1 MPYEVSATWGLL
13 LAAGSLL
20 VLSVIAGRF
29 ARRAGIP
36 VVLLFLALGMLAG
49 SEGIGHIRFEH
60 YGITYRV
67 GTLAL
72 VLILFD
78 GGLRTPIDVIRRA
91 LAPAAVLATA
101 GVLLT
106 TAMVAA
112 GAHALGFSWLQ
123 GFLLGSIVS
132 STDAATVF
140 SVLRGGGVRLEERAA
155 AVVELESGLN
165 DPMAAILTMML
176 TEASVVGRP
185 PGVGRAAL
193 EIALQLAIGGAV
205 GGVVGMMCRFLAT
218 HVRLRAAG
226 LYPVLTVGLALVA
239 YGVASL
245 ARGSGFLAV
254 YVAAI
259 VLGSGALPNRATLYR
274 THDFIAWA
282 SQIGMFILLGL
293 LVVPSHLLAVAGV
306 GLALALLLA
315 FVARPLAVAACLLP
329 LGFGLRETALVGWV
343 GLRGAVPIILAV
355 IPVLSG
361 APDAGPLFD
370 IVFFVVLV
378 SGVLQGGTVR
388 WVARRLHLGVDEP
401 PTPDAVLEIDSMQPL
416 GVELITFLVAPASA
430 VSGARIADIPFP
442 RRSSAMLVVR
452 GSELV
457 APKGDT
463 ELQPGDHVFVFCPR
477 DEVPTVRLLF
487 GREAD

>member
-1 MPYEVSATWGLL
+1 MPYEVNATQGLL
-13 LAAGSLL
+13 LVAGSLL
-20 VLSVIAGRF
+20 VLSVVAGRF

-49 SEGIGHIRFEH
+49 SEGIGRIRFEH
-60 YGITYRV
+60 YGLTYRV

-78 GGLRTPIDVIRRA
+78 GGLRTPIDVIRRV
-91 LAPAAVLATA
+91 LAPAGVLATA

-106 TAMVAA
+106 TALVAA
-112 GAHALGFSWLQ
+112 GAHVLGFPWLQ
-123 GFLLGSIVS
+123 GFLLGAIVS

-140 SVLRGGGVRLEERAA
+140 SVLRGGGVRLQERAA

-165 DPMAAILTMML
+165 DPMAAILTMVL
-176 TEASVVGRP
+176 TEASVIGRP
-185 PGVGRAAL
+185 PGVGQVAL
-193 EIALQLAIGGAV
+193 QIALQLAIGAGV
-205 GGVVGMMCRFLAT
+205 GGVAGLACRFLTT
-218 HVRLRAAG
+218 HVRLPSAG
-226 LYPVLTVGLALVA
+226 LYPVLTVGVALVA
-239 YGVASL
+239 FGIASL

-259 VLGSGALPNRATLYR
+259 VLGSGVLPNRPTLYR

-282 SQIGMFILLGL
+282 CQIGMFILLGL

-306 GLALALLLA
+306 GLALALWLA
-315 FVARPLAVAACLLP
+315 FVARPFAVAVCLLP
-329 LGFGLRETALVGWV
+329 LGFRLREIVLIGWA

-378 SGVLQGGTVR
+378 SVVLQGGTVLG
-388 WVARRLHLGVDEP
+388 VARRLHLAVDEP
-401 PTPDAVLEIDSMQPL
+401 PTPDAVLEIDSKQPL
-416 GVELITFLVAPASA
+416 GVELITFCVAPASA
-430 VSGARIADIPFP
+430 VCGARIADIPFP
-442 RRSSAMLVVR
+442 KRSSAMLVVR
-452 GSELV
+452 GSELL

-463 ELQPGDHVFVFCPR
+463 ELEAGDHVFVFCPR

>member
-1 MPYEVSATWGLL
+1 MPYEVSATSALL
-13 LAAGSLL
+13 LAVGSLL

-29 ARRAGIP
+29 ARHAGIP

-49 SEGIGHIRFEH
+49 SEGLGRIRFEH
-60 YGITYRV
+60 YDITYRV

-78 GGLRTPIDVIRRA
+78 GGLRTPIDVVRRV
-91 LAPAAVLATA
+91 LAPATVLATA

-106 TAMVAA
+106 MALVAV
-112 GAHALGFSWLQ
+112 GAHALGFPWLQ
-123 GFLLGSIVS
+123 GFLLGAIVS

-140 SVLRGGGVRLEERAA
+140 SVLRGGGARLDERGA

-176 TEASVVGRP
+176 TEASVFGHP
-185 PGVGRAAL
+185 PGFGRAAL
-193 EIALQLAIGGAV
+193 QVALQLAIGGAV
-205 GGVVGMMCRFLAT
+205 GGIAGLAYRFVAT
-218 HVRLRAAG
+218 HVRLRTAG

-239 YGVASL
+239 YGIASL
-245 ARGSGFLAV
+245 AGGSGFLAV

-259 VLGSGALPNRATLYR
+259 VLGSGPLPNRPTLFR

-293 LVVPSHLLAVAGV
+293 LVVPTRLVAVTDV
-306 GLALALLLA
+306 GLALALWLA
-315 FVARPLAVAACLLP
+315 FVARPLSVAACLLP
-329 LGFGLRETALVGWV
+329 MGFGLREIALIGWA

-361 APDAGPLFD
+361 APHAALLFD
-370 IVFFVVLV
+370 VVFFVVLV
-378 SGVLQGGTVR
+378 SVVLQGGTVLR
-388 WVARRLHLGVDEP
+388 VARRLRLAVDEP

-430 VSGARIADIPFP
+430 VCGARIADIPFP
-442 RRSSAMLVVR
+442 KRSSAMLVVR
-452 GSELV
+452 GSELE

-463 ELQPGDHVFVFCPR
+463 ELQAGDHVFVFCPR